1 MTLSELLEELMGL
14 DPETWDAIVRGIPL
28 KPFCLYFTFDRC
40 GQRAHQYPDAYLPF
54 SQMERDVALSWL
66 QGCLQRACEMRE
78 WDLRQDQWV
87 IKMDGQNVVYHYATI
102 EKGIAETGEPFEHEG
117 RGKSQ
122 AEALLA
128 AYVAAVKGGK
138 RSTALAEE

>member
-28 KPFCLYFTFDRC
+28 KPFCQYFTFDRC
-40 GQRAHQYPDAYLPF
+40 GQIAHQYQDVYLPF
-54 SQMERDVALSWL
+54 SQMERDVALLWL
-66 QGCLQRACEMRE
+66 QGRIQRACGQRG

-87 IKMDGQNVVYHYATI
+87 VDIDSTNEVYYYSSIVT
-102 EKGIAETGEPFEHEG
+102 GISETGRSPEYEG

-128 AYVAAVKGGK
+128 AYIAAVK
-138 RSTALAEE
+138 EEKP